1 MSRSNGSAQPTDA
14 PSFDLST
21 VNSKPP
27 VCHPKRKLQMPADS
41 FAIELQRCLDE
52 YGKSAYRLAADSGV
66 DVGNLHRIL
75 HGERQ
80 NTTRETIL
88 RIALG
93 MTLPAPQVDEVIVAI
108 NRLFDA
114 AGLKTL

>member
-1 MSRSNGSAQPTDA
+1 
-14 PSFDLST
+14 
-21 VNSKPP
+21 
-27 VCHPKRKLQMPADS
+27 MPADS
-41 FAIELQRCLDE
+41 FAIELQKCLDE
-52 YGKSAYRLAADSGV
+52 YGKSPYRLAADSGV

-93 MTLPAPQVDEVIVAI
+93 ITLTAPQVDEVIVGI